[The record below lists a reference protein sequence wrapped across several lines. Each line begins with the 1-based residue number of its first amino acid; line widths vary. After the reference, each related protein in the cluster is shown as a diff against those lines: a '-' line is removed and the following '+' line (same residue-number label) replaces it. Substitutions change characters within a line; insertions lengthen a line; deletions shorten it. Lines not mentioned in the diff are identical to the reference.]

1 MDTSL
6 EIGGLVVRAPVSAGT
21 NLVLA
26 VQCLAYHRRLRGEA
40 EARPRLWGAFF
51 AMMAVATL
59 AGVLKHGVR
68 QELSASAFLGVLWI
82 SNVTGGA
89 STWFAQLATIR
100 SHAPDGDGRLL
111 SRLVGA
117 QLVLFLFAN
126 LALGPAMP
134 LLVVDTALGLL
145 PVIVVETRARLLGR
159 AEAGWVAAGL
169 SVSIGTAVVYVTK
182 LSAGPWLTHIDI
194 AHLSMGV
201 SFALI
206 ARGARPRPPC
216 RIGRGAMNASPTNIP
231 PAETAEE
238 APG

>member
-6 EIGGLVVRAPVSAGT
+6 EIGGLVVHAPVTAGT
-21 NLVLA
+21 NLALA
-26 VQCLAYHRRLRGEA
+26 AQCLAYHRRLRGDA

-59 AGVLKHGVR
+59 AGVLKHGVP

-126 LALGPAMP
+126 LAIGPAML

-159 AEAGWVAAGL
+159 TEAGWVAAGL

-182 LSAGPWLTHIDI
+182 LSAGPWRHGRERRRERRARRDRGAFRSL
-194 AHLSMGV
+194 
-201 SFALI
+201 FALAGLCGTLLRCAVI
-206 ARGARPRPPC
+206 ARITHQRTTG
-216 RIGRGAMNASPTNIP
+216 
-231 PAETAEE
+231 
-238 APG
+238 